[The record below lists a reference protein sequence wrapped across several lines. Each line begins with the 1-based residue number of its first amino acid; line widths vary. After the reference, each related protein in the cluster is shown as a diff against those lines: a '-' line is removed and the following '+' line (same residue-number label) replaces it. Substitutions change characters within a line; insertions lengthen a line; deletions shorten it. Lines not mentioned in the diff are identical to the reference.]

1 MSCKGTILVPK
12 DHSQVTQFLGI
23 MVPHPLDGPSRPM
36 ELIIRTKRYDWP
48 VVINTNHQQDT
59 SLRPGMIFKVTVFGR
74 NYHPKEGTLDG
85 SNACWEVITGWN
97 PTTFCSFFYEIEPKY
112 FRGELIVET
121 ILTVETSVEGEQK
134 DWWELW
140 SNALIDPMKIINSEA
155 LPPLDLNNDN
165 TQLRAFC
172 QLQATIDGRWFVHKA
187 RVIDCFVMPKT
198 KLPAVG
204 KMSDFPQIKRFMI
217 ENFEI
222 AGYRQLRSSATSRET
237 IVQEEM
243 ETPQETIV
251 QEGMEKPQ
259 ETRELSAVEDDD
271 NYDSDLS
278 DFEIINMDDL

>member
-1 MSCKGTILVPK
+1 MSCKGTILVPE

-23 MVPHPLDGPSRPM
+23 MVTHPLDGPSRPM
-36 ELIIRTKRYDWP
+36 ELIIRTRRYDWP
-48 VVINTNHQQDT
+48 VVIKSNHQQDAN
-59 SLRPGMIFKVTVFGR
+59 LRPGMIFKVTVFGR

-134 DWWELW
+134 DWWELG
-140 SNALIDPMKIINSEA
+140 SNALINPMKIINSEA

-198 KLPAVG
+198 KLLPVA
-204 KMSDFPQIKRFMI
+204 KMSDSPHIRRLMI
-217 ENFEI
+217 DGFKI
-222 AGYRQLRSSATSRET
+222 AGYRQLRSAVTPQEAN
-237 IVQEEM
+237 VQEERK
-243 ETPQETIV
+243 
-251 QEGMEKPQ
+251 KPQ
-259 ETRELSAVEDDD
+259 ATRESSAEDDD